1 MRRARPNGVD
11 GGSGTKD
18 EKAMQYYFLDWV
30 AMGTSLLAVYLLG
43 QKNRLGFASFMVSN
57 TLWMAVGFLAGSYGI
72 LLGNV
77 VFFGLNLRGF
87 LKWKPAEPEA
97 ATEVDPVAIRPAQRC
112 P

>member
-1 MRRARPNGVD
+1 
-11 GGSGTKD
+11 
-18 EKAMQYYFLDWV
+18 MQYYFLDWT
-30 AMGTSLLAVYLLG
+30 AMVTSLLAVYLLG

-57 TLWMAVGFLAGSYGI
+57 MLWMVVGFLAGSYGI
-72 LLGNV
+72 FLGNV

-97 ATEVDPVAIRPAQRC
+97 AAEVNPAAVRPAQGC